1 MRRPPA
7 SRPKIDAIIRITP
20 PPRCRIT
27 GTATAT
33 VSVEVVE
40 FQPKIISGTVFVDAD
55 NDGALDSGERRLAGT
70 VFLVVM
76 LAGLSLIEFLTLTL
90 KTVPFTCSYLPGQLK
105 LRIYWAPY
113 FFLWL
118 QFVFTLANWCLWA
131 FQGTRQTLQLAAF
144 LGAVWLGLRLWHMA
158 RARKI
163 TAFIYDEQEPSLVTT
178 MDIATSMRQ
187 V

>member
-1 MRRPPA
+1 VRVAVMMPIEPSA
-7 SRPKIDAIIRITP
+7 NWLFKITEPVDKRKMLSAVT
-20 PPRCRIT
+20 
-27 GTATAT
+27 T
-33 VSVEVVE
+33 VMAALTCV
-40 FQPKIISGTVFVDAD
+40 PIALVFA
-55 NDGALDSGERRLAGT
+55 GAALVLGEQRLAAT

-76 LAGLSLIEFLTLTL
+76 LAGLCLIEFLTLTL

-105 LRIYWAPY
+105 LRVYWAPY

-118 QFVFTLANWCLWA
+118 QFVFTLSNWSLWA
-131 FQGTRQTLQLAAF
+131 FQGNRQTLQLAAF
-144 LGAVWLGLRLWHMA
+144 LGAVWIGLRLWHMA

-187 V
+187 I